1 MIKSYSSLNRLI
13 VSLVRIGLF
22 LEPFFIGF
30 IMLMSTSAFL
40 DLYQEAGHGW
50 PPRARFYLWKLLVII
65 ALALMGLRWKKVLGQ
80 LPTGKYL
87 LAFVAIL
94 WLSQYWSIATFETK
108 NDVML
113 VIESTILGIYIATRL
128 NFKEQTRL
136 LTIIFGIASV
146 LSIFYVFAMP
156 SLGIM
161 NGPKVSADL
170 QGTWRGIYNHK
181 NVMGRVLSV
190 GGFFLLIKPLT
201 TQKRKWLA
209 WVIFLICFQLI
220 LGTNSKTGLVGFLF
234 IVALSPIARIFRWNM
249 AVGIPLYVCAIL
261 LGGVGAVFL
270 GDNWNEALGSLDKD
284 PTLNGRLP
292 IWEMLMHRIAE
303 RPWLGY
309 GYHAFWQGWAG
320 KYSAPIWR
328 KIVWLPGHAHNGF
341 IDIMIDVGLLG
352 VSFFA
357 LAFCDAILKSINRI
371 RYTPSIEGLWPLG
384 FMTFYII
391 MNQTQTALV
400 SPHNIQWLVFVL
412 ICFTPVDTK
421 EEQHDRRKGKHIGDP
436 LGSAPKLMG
445 SRNPKPR

>member
-1 MIKSYSSLNRLI
+1 MINPYSSLNRVI
-13 VSLVRIGLF
+13 VSLVRIALF
-22 LEPFFIGF
+22 VEPWFIGF
-30 IMLMSTSAFL
+30 VMLMSTSAFL
-40 DLYQEAGHGW
+40 DLYQDAGYGW
-50 PPRARFYLWKLLVII
+50 PPRVRFYLWKLLVIG
-65 ALALMGLRWKKVLGQ
+65 ALGFIGLRWKKVLHQ

-87 LAFVAIL
+87 LAFVVIL
-94 WLSQYWSIATFETK
+94 WLSQYWSIDVYKTK
-108 NDVML
+108 TDVML

-136 LTIIFGIASV
+136 LTIMFGLASV

-161 NGPKVSADL
+161 NGPKVSGDL

-181 NVMGRVLSV
+181 NAMGRVMSV
-190 GGFFLLIKPLT
+190 GGLLLLIKPFT
-201 TQKRKWLA
+201 TQKKKWIP

-234 IVALSPIARIFRWNM
+234 IVVLSPISRIFRWNM
-249 AVGIPLYVCAIL
+249 AVGIPLYICAIL

-270 GDNWNEALGSLDKD
+270 GDNWDAALGSLDKD

-292 IWEMLMHRIAE
+292 IWEIMVHRIAE

-309 GYHAFWQGWAG
+309 GYKAFWQGWAG

-328 KIVWLPGHAHNGF
+328 TIVWLPGHAHNGF

-352 VSFFA
+352 SSIFAFAFF
-357 LAFCDAILKSINRI
+357 DAIIKSINRI
-371 RYTPSIEGLWPLG
+371 RYTPSLEGLWPLG

-400 SPHNIQWLVFVL
+400 SPHNIQWLLFVL
-412 ICFTPVDTK
+412 ICFTPVENYDNECYNNK
-421 EEQHDRRKGKHIGDP
+421 NCM
-436 LGSAPKLMG
+436 L
-445 SRNPKPR
+445 SRNSTGRGIKPLDR